1 MNDTPDEART
11 TEPAGSSGDP
21 EVGPNESTATTGSEQ
36 AGSTGG
42 AGSDTAGDADRAAS
56 GAGGVHAGNAESEGA
71 GVDGADVDG
80 TRPPREREWPRY
92 VIFGAA
98 ALALLLVGATVG
110 LLVARGTD
118 SEPATRPGPVDV
130 GFAQDMSVHHLQAVT
145 MANWARDHSS
155 DPAVKQ
161 LAFDIASTQNEQVGR
176 MKGWLMLWGKPEEPA
191 GEYMTWMSEPMG
203 HNHGEESES
212 ASSESKTSERAPSG
226 PSGGQVGG
234 SRAMPGMATEQE
246 LSKMRSL
253 GGERL
258 DVYFLQL
265 MLRHHQGGV
274 DMATYAREHARIS
287 AVSTLATSMLASQ
300 VPESDLMRNMLSE
313 RDAKP
318 LPFP

>member
-1 MNDTPDEART
+1 MNTPDESR
-11 TEPAGSSGDP
+11 SSDP
-21 EVGPNESTATTGSEQ
+21 TGP
-36 AGSTGG
+36 
-42 AGSDTAGDADRAAS
+42 DDRAAAAEPASAGADDPDSTGRADS
-56 GAGGVHAGNAESEGA
+56 GARGEGP
-71 GVDGADVDG
+71 DGSG
-80 TRPPREREWPRY
+80 TAPAARPPREREWPRY

-110 LLVARGTD
+110 LLVARGTE
-118 SEPATRPGPVDV
+118 SKPATQPGPVDV

-145 MANWARDHSS
+145 MANWARDHST
-155 DPAVKQ
+155 DPGIRQ
-161 LAFDIASTQNEQVGR
+161 LAFDIASTQTEQVGR

-203 HNHGEESES
+203 HDHDEESKTASSES
-212 ASSESKTSERAPSG
+212 ASASESESESSERQPAG

-234 SRAMPGMATEQE
+234 SRAMPGMATGQE
-246 LSKMRSL
+246 LSRMRSL
-253 GGERL
+253 SGERL

-274 DMATYAREHARIS
+274 DMAEYARGHARVS

-300 VPESDLMRNMLSE
+300 VPESGTMRNLLAQ

>member
-1 MNDTPDEART
+1 M
-11 TEPAGSSGDP
+11 
-21 EVGPNESTATTGSEQ
+21 
-36 AGSTGG
+36 
-42 AGSDTAGDADRAAS
+42 
-56 GAGGVHAGNAESEGA
+56 
-71 GVDGADVDG
+71 
-80 TRPPREREWPRY
+80 
-92 VIFGAA
+92 FGAA

-155 DPAVKQ
+155 DPAIKQ
-161 LAFDIASTQNEQVGR
+161 LAFDIASTQTEQVGR

-212 ASSESKTSERAPSG
+212 ASSESTTSARAPSG

-253 GGERL
+253 SGERL

-300 VPESDLMRNMLSE
+300 VPESDLMRNMLAE